1 MQQLHIQISFQ
12 DIISC
17 IYLIGDKLLKRGN
30 KIGFKVCKVSWH
42 LQGVKNE
49 KKFESA
55 DYVISIKF
63 IFGESYTLVFQSNH
77 QTFSLRNQ

>member
-12 DIISC
+12 DIITC
-17 IYLIGDKLLKRGN
+17 IYLIGDKLLKRGY
-30 KIGFKVCKVSWH
+30 KIGFKICKVSWH
-42 LQGVKNE
+42 LQGEKR
-49 KKFESA
+49 KKFESV

-63 IFGESYTLVFQSNH
+63 ILGESYTLVFQSNH